1 MDQPE
6 GFLFLHCSEFR
17 EWAYWRV
24 KDISMNWDMTAVS
37 SEEEL
42 CPPKSRHTL
51 EVYIPRMA
59 DQILTSDS
67 DMPITKY
74 LISLKKD

>member
-24 KDISMNWDMTAVS
+24 KDISD
-37 SEEEL
+37 EL
-42 CPPKSRHTL
+42 GYDRCKQRRRIVCPLKSRRML
-51 EVYIPRMA
+51 GVYIPRMV
-59 DQILTSDS
+59 
-67 DMPITKY
+67 
-74 LISLKKD
+74 